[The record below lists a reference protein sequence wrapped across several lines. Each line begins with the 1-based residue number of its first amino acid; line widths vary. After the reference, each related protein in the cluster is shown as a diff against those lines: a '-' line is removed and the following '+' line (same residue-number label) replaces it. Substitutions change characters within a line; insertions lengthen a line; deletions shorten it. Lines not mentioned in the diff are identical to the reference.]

1 MLQVNWNGTP
11 TKLVSNLLQVTK
23 TYSRTVQKILG
34 THQRRP
40 CKVISTD
47 MTKLEKNKSPKMC
60 PESCSCKITGATT
73 ISCVFF
79 FSAFFG
85 CFRFFNNDQ
94 TSKRGPTLRMLKASK
109 ACSSSAFPCGVVD
122 SGERKKKRRK
132 NWRSVG
138 RFYCESPSCCCES
151 SFFHETPNLFWFFC
165 VVKQKRF
172 NIPTR
177 QQKKRRKPVI
187 NYLPPIP
194 PKHTLLENWWRP
206 LLWCF
211 FEWHLDTCKVRDQQ
225 PLVVLK
231 QRYTSISQGYMAK
244 IW

>member
-1 MLQVNWNGTP
+1 MALRQNWYLISCKWLRLTAGQSKKYWVF
-11 TKLVSNLLQVTK
+11 TKQGHARSYQRITK
-23 TYSRTVQKILG
+23 
-34 THQRRP
+34 
-40 CKVISTD
+40 D
-47 MTKLEKNKSPKMC
+47 MTKLEKIKSPKIC
-60 PESCSCKITGATT
+60 LESCSCKITGATT

-79 FSAFFG
+79 GLFLVVSDSTTIKHRRGDPPWEGWKPPRPVPAQPLHVESLTAGKEKKNDGKTGEVLEGFIVNPQVVVVNRVFFTKPRI
-85 CFRFFNNDQ
+85 CFDFFVSWN
-94 TSKRGPTLRMLKASK
+94 K
-109 ACSSSAFPCGVVD
+109 
-122 SGERKKKRRK
+122 
-132 NWRSVG
+132 
-138 RFYCESPSCCCES
+138 
-151 SFFHETPNLFWFFC
+151 
-165 VVKQKRF
+165 KRF